1 MQHRLYYGSDAN
13 AWHTRPWPEFQ
24 SMAGREPLIV
34 LPIYSMTDWG
44 MGRPLDAEEVLGS
57 AVLDEA
63 LAGVNGSLAAWVLA
77 PFRFVPRLS
86 AATRFGVDTEVA
98 HQALEETIRSAAA
111 SGVRRFV
118 LFNTSPLLED
128 WVDVAARDL
137 RVGHDLQLFC
147 VNLSGVGLDFHP
159 ERAVTRSGIDAAL
172 TFLLGTGGEASS
184 SQGSGPLT
192 IDPLP
197 ALAGTAPPALQAEVD
212 GGETIL
218 KKAAGHLAELLQEI
232 EAHTPPGVRLP
243 DMKGSA

>member
-1 MQHRLYYGSDAN
+1 MQHRLYHGSDGY
-13 AWHTRPWPEFQ
+13 AWHSRPWPEVQ
-24 SMAGREPLIV
+24 SMAGRVPLIV

-57 AVLDEA
+57 AVLEEA
-63 LAGVNGSLAAWVLA
+63 LAGVNGSLAIRVLP
-77 PFRFVPRLS
+77 PFRFVPRFS
-86 AATRFGVDTEVA
+86 AATCFGVDAEVA
-98 HQALEETIRSAAA
+98 HQALEDTIRSAAA

-118 LFNTSPLLED
+118 LLNTSPLLED

-147 VNLSGVGLDFHP
+147 ANLSGVGLDFHP

-172 TFLLGTGGEASS
+172 TLLLGTGGEAFSS
-184 SQGSGPLT
+184 EGSGTLT

-197 ALAGTAPPALQAEVD
+197 ALAGAAPPALQAEAA

-218 KKAAGHLAELLQEI
+218 KIAAGHLARLLQEI
-232 EAHTPPGVRLP
+232 EAHTPPSVRLP
-243 DMKGSA
+243 DVKGSA